1 MKAARKISNHIFRR
15 FFPNKTEI
23 VADIYHHFL
32 SLLYNRHTQPI
43 AYQVSYV
50 TWATWKLSIVPA
62 SYWNLELSGDDF
74 QKNGLK
80 LRTTKP
86 KVCGTLLASQ
96 TLTVK
101 SLIQTAVSIYSFQI
115 KDTQN
120 ASIWGRLLKELAK
133 NGQNWLKCSIFGL

>member
-74 QKNGLK
+74 QKMGLNYG
-80 LRTTKP
+80 L
-86 KVCGTLLASQ
+86 
-96 TLTVK
+96 
-101 SLIQTAVSIYSFQI
+101 
-115 KDTQN
+115 QN
-120 ASIWGRLLKELAK
+120 
-133 NGQNWLKCSIFGL
+133 QKCAGHY

>member
-50 TWATWKLSIVPA
+50 HSARNFFKTFHGPNIDETGFPS
-62 SYWNLELSGDDF
+62 
-74 QKNGLK
+74 
-80 LRTTKP
+80 
-86 KVCGTLLASQ
+86 
-96 TLTVK
+96 
-101 SLIQTAVSIYSFQI
+101 
-115 KDTQN
+115 
-120 ASIWGRLLKELAK
+120 
-133 NGQNWLKCSIFGL
+133 